1 MELKTSLSKYSKN
14 MLQEKFSNNLTLLTG
29 MLEEGLKCLK
39 HDRENSMERGVRDNM
54 AKMRDTVKDFMNFID
69 YM

>member
-1 MELKTSLSKYSKN
+1 
-14 MLQEKFSNNLTLLTG
+14 

-54 AKMRDTVKDFMNFID
+54 AKMRDTVKDFMTFID
-69 YM
+69 YI